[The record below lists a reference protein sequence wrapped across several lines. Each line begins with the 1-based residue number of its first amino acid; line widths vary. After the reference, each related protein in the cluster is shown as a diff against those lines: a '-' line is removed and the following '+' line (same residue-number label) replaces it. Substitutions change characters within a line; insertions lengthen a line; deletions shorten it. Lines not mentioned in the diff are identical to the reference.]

1 MVGYKQRRGGFQI
14 HSGNLAPKTPVGQRH
29 SRFLP
34 WARAIKVHL
43 IGYFRHGAQYCRR
56 MTKAPGQA
64 ESSATLPRIY
74 VIRHG
79 ETAWSLTGQ
88 HTGRTDLPLTPAG
101 EAEART
107 LAGRLSGLSFDRVYS
122 SPRLRACQTCELAGL
137 GGKIEIEPD
146 LAEWDYGAYEGLR
159 VDEIR
164 AQSPGWNIYRDG
176 CPQGESPE
184 QIAARADRLIAR
196 LRTLEGNLALFSHG
210 HFSRILT
217 VRWVGLPVPI
227 ASHLLINTASVSML
241 TYESSRS
248 RPVIGLWNSLR

>member
-107 LAGRLSGLSFDRVYS
+107 LAGRLGGLGFDRVYS
-122 SPRLRACQTCELAGL
+122 SPRLRACQTCRTRSTGNTYCAGWP
-137 GGKIEIEPD
+137 GGPTAD
-146 LAEWDYGAYEGLR
+146 TGYPGTTCRACRAGCTGWPGAISG
-159 VDEIR
+159 
-164 AQSPGWNIYRDG
+164 
-176 CPQGESPE
+176 
-184 QIAARADRLIAR
+184 
-196 LRTLEGNLALFSHG
+196 ALC
-210 HFSRILT
+210 
-217 VRWVGLPVPI
+217 V
-227 ASHLLINTASVSML
+227 
-241 TYESSRS
+241 
-248 RPVIGLWNSLR
+248 